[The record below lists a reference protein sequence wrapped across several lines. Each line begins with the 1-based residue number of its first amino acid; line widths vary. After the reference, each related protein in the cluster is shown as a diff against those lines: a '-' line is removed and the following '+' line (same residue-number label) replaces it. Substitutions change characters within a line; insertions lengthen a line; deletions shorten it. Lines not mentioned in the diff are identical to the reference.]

1 MTRPSH
7 AMIAAAGRGTRM
19 RPLTDAKPKAM
30 VELAGQSLI
39 EHQLQRLENAGVG
52 QVVVN
57 VHHFAD
63 LLEAHLSARNSSI
76 EITISDE
83 RNCLLETGG
92 GLVRA
97 ARHLGSSPFYVMNVD
112 AVWTGHSS
120 ALSELGDKMSETTG
134 AKAVLLLARR
144 DRCLGLD
151 TAGDFHMD
159 ADGKLRRREAGEIA
173 DWYYA
178 GVQLFDPKLLQGFTE
193 ERFSTNLLWDVALAE
208 GALYGLELDGF
219 WMHVGDPDSLK
230 LAEQHLATV
239 D

>member
-19 RPLTDAKPKAM
+19 RPLTDTRPKAM
-30 VELAGQSLI
+30 VQLVGQTLI
-39 EHQLQRLENAGVG
+39 NHQLQRLETANVE

-63 LLEAHLSARNSSI
+63 LLEAHLSARNSNI
-76 EITISDE
+76 EVVISDE
-83 RNCLLETGG
+83 RACLLETGG

-97 ARHLGSSPFYVMNVD
+97 AKHLGSDPFYIMNVD
-112 AVWTGHSS
+112 AVWTGHPS
-120 ALSELGDKMSETTG
+120 ALSDLGDKMSETEG
-134 AKAVLLLARR
+134 AKAVLLLACR

-159 ADGKLRRREAGEIA
+159 VSGKLRRREVGETA
-173 DWYYA
+173 NWYYA
-178 GVQLFDPKLLQGFTE
+178 GVQIFDPQLLQGFAE

-219 WMHVGDPDSLK
+219 WMHVGDPQSLQ

-239 D
+239 G